1 MTKETTKA
9 SKEKLNKQKKSEKTL
24 SNTFALFKDFARF
37 DKYKARLANW
47 MKCSWDIFSM
57 ICNCYSS
64 NSYRL
69 LIDEKRQFKNST
81 FFQVS

>member
-37 DKYKARLANW
+37 DKYKARLAN
-47 MKCSWDIFSM
+47 
-57 ICNCYSS
+57 
-64 NSYRL
+64 
-69 LIDEKRQFKNST
+69 
-81 FFQVS
+81 